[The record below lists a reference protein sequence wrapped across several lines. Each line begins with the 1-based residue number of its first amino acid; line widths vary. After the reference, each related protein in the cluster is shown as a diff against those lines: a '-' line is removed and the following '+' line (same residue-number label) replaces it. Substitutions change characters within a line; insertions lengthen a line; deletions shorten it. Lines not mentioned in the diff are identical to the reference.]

1 VASAS
6 MPSLPPS
13 QAQPPP
19 DGSIFCGIEIF
30 VKDTFWE
37 NSRCESRLCPISKK
51 IAPNEATRQGTSF
64 ISLEPGA
71 GRSFEQRNIQNQL
84 S

>member
-1 VASAS
+1 MASAS

-30 VKDTFWE
+30 VKGTFWE
-37 NSRCESRLCPISKK
+37 TSRCESRLILIKK
-51 IAPNEATRQGTSF
+51 IVPNEATRQGASF
-64 ISLEPGA
+64 IFLEPGA